1 MDANWLAL
9 AAAAIPGLVIAAFN
23 LYEKSQQP

>member
-1 MDANWLAL
+1 MDANWIAL
-9 AAAAIPGLVIAAFN
+9 GVATIPGLVVAAFN